1 MLSEEESREALRVAQ
16 AAATPDK
23 VLLAGVGR
31 ESVFETLRMADY
43 AAELDYDA
51 ILVRTPH
58 YYRKQM
64 RNREM
69 LTYYQAIADRSPLP
83 VLFYSV
89 PGCTA
94 YDLPVEVV
102 AELALHPN
110 IVGMKDSSGN
120 VERIAQL
127 VHATLSVRK
136 RSIPVTTLFSAVTS
150 RMLRASVQSA
160 SQAGPTFVAVEKL
173 GSGMTAVAVPPRRRR

>member
-1 MLSEEESREALRVAQ
+1 MLSDAESREVLRVARS
-16 AAATPDK
+16 APAPEK

-31 ESVFETLRMADY
+31 ESVIETLRLADY
-43 AAELDYDA
+43 AAELQYDA

-69 LTYYQAIADRSPLP
+69 LTYYQAVADRSPLP
-83 VLFYSV
+83 VLLYSV

-102 AELALHPN
+102 AELMMHPN
-110 IVGMKDSSGN
+110 IIGMKDSSGN
-120 VERIAQL
+120 VDRIAEL
-127 VHATLSVRK
+127 VHATRSSRRRSV
-136 RSIPVTTLFSAVTS
+136 PVTTLFSAVTS
-150 RMLRASVQSA
+150 RMLTPHLQAESH
-160 SQAGPTFVAVEKL
+160 AGPTFVAVDRL
-173 GSGMTAVAVPPRRRR
+173 GSGMTALAEKPP